1 MPMPRLTTVL
11 PAALCLIFLLPF
23 QAYATQSLL
32 SDREAMYPRVV
43 RISHDATPAHNGAII
58 ATVTSF
64 DGGGHEDVFASS
76 DNGATFALAGK
87 IEDAAFAKG
96 LCCGGLYEL
105 PTAIG
110 ALPAG
115 TLLWAG
121 SVGADTPADPM
132 QMRIYKSTDQ
142 GAHWT
147 YLSNCVAAVKPRS
160 LGGLWEAEFTIAAN
174 GHLVCFYSD
183 ETQDGHSQVLR
194 YVQSTDGVTWSA
206 PVDVVSSPTQADRPG
221 MANVVRLPDGRY
233 LMSFE
238 MCGPQNCA
246 AFLKSSADGLNWG
259 DPSDHGTAITTAD
272 GTTFWH
278 TPTLHWAPVT
288 GSATGQLVLQGQ
300 ILVRN
305 GQVQSGNGQTVLINA
320 AGDDTGDWVAFT
332 GATAIAMPSGTAGN
346 YCQNYSTSLL
356 ALDGGQT
363 LLSLASDFA
372 GTTCKTW
379 FNRSA
384 LGGVKGTA
392 SGNISVAKGGSAFA
406 DISFRSSSNYAGDYT
421 ITASVPGLPGG
432 VTLSATTLTLS
443 AVTDTPV
450 RLSVAP
456 ATVADSGQQEIR
468 YAGFGGL
475 GLLVAGLFGRG
486 VVSRRRQWLLLVLLG
501 VPLILSGCGGGG
513 GGSGSSPSTPPV
525 TSKTYAGM
533 VTATLV
539 SDPTVSLSV
548 PISVTVTG

>member
-1 MPMPRLTTVL
+1 MPRLL
-11 PAALCLIFLLPF
+11 PALWATLCLLFCLPL
-23 QAYATQSLL
+23 QALAAQSPL

-43 RISHDATPAHNGAII
+43 RISHDATPAHNGRIV

-64 DGGGHEDVFASS
+64 TDGGHEDVFAST
-76 DNGATFALAGK
+76 DNGATFALAGQ

-105 PTAIG
+105 PAAIG

-115 TLLWAG
+115 TLLWSG

-142 GAHWT
+142 GATWS
-147 YLSNCVAAVKPRS
+147 YLSNCVTAAKPRNQ
-160 LGGLWEAEFTIAAN
+160 GGLWEAEFTIAAN

-221 MANVVRLPDGRY
+221 MANVVKLPDGRY

-238 MCGPQNCA
+238 MCGPLNCA
-246 AFLKSSADGLNWG
+246 AFLKSSVDGLNWG
-259 DPSDHGTAITTAD
+259 DPADHGTAIATTD

-278 TPTLHWAPVT
+278 TPTLYWAPVA
-288 GSATGQLVLQGQ
+288 GSANGQLIVQGQ

-305 GQVQSGNGQTVLINA
+305 GVVQPGNGQTILINA
-320 AGDDTGDWVAFT
+320 AGDGTGEWVAFT
-332 GATAIAMPSGTAGN
+332 GATTIAMPSGTAGN
-346 YCQNYSTSLL
+346 YCQNYSTPLL
-356 ALDGGQT
+356 ALDNGQT

-379 FNRSA
+379 FNRA
-384 LGGVKGTA
+384 PLGGVKGTA
-392 SGNISVAKGGSAFA
+392 SGNISVTKGGTAFA
-406 DISFRSSSNYAGDYT
+406 DLNFRSSANYAGDYT
-421 ITASVPGLPGG
+421 LAASIPGLPGG
-432 VTLSATTLTLS
+432 ATLSATTLTLS
-443 AVTDTPV
+443 ATSDTSV
-450 RLSVAP
+450 RLTVAP
-456 ATVADSGQQEIR
+456 TSVADSGQTNIS
-468 YAGFGGL
+468 YAGFGGF
-475 GLLVAGLFGRG
+475 GLMLAGLMGG
-486 VVSRRRQWLLLVLLG
+486 GIGPRRRHALLLALLG

-513 GGSGSSPSTPPV
+513 GGSPSPSTPPV
-525 TSKTYAGM
+525 ASKTYAGT
-533 VTATLV
+533 VTATSV
-539 SDPTVSLSV
+539 TDPAVTVSV